1 MIIVTNRLGK
11 ESSPYLQQHK
21 ENPVHWWAYSDE
33 AFEEAKHRNKPI
45 FISIGYSTCHWCHV
59 MARESFEDTDTANFM
74 NENFVNIKIDR
85 EEHPDVDKAYQE
97 MYQMLNRRGGGWPLS
112 VYAHPDGSPFFIGT
126 YFPKKASFGMV
137 SFMNLNNQILTAW
150 KEDKEAVE
158 KQATNLIR
166 GLRSLGEYMYQS
178 KGVLSE
184 DLFAKEVTGIQRR
197 FDGSYGGIGN
207 APKFPR
213 VSLFRFLLQEGVTK
227 NIPDLIAYTRFTY
240 HKMVKGGIYDQ
251 LGGGFARYSVDAKW
265 LVPHFE
271 KMLYD
276 NAGLIQLGS
285 ELYSIVKDPF
295 ISWAVQDTI
304 NWVKREMLSPE
315 NGFYSALNAESEG
328 REGTF
333 FVWDLD
339 EVKEILE
346 DDFEIAK
353 LRYGLTQKGN
363 FKDPHHPEIK
373 GMNILSITRTMQ
385 EISKELNIAE
395 DEVFSRLDQIRQ
407 LLFENRFKREAPST
421 DTKQITAWNCLM
433 IKALL
438 VAAESIGSEETGI
451 VALKTLDFIL
461 RENLKE
467 NLLLRTYQSEE
478 GHINRN
484 IEGVLPDYSFLIS
497 ALIQAFEYTDNWG
510 FIVIANTVHEMAE
523 KKFFDLEAGIYFL
536 NSSSEKNLLGRVV
549 SVSDDSM
556 SSGLGMMVENLFK
569 LGKYTMNS
577 ELVDRGQKIAEKFV
591 ERVNEF
597 PGSMNT
603 LLIGVTNYLRYPKE
617 IVIVNDENR
626 ELDKGIHSSYIPH
639 RLIYRWN
646 KNNQLDGRPKWAV
659 LEARDTTQLPTVFI
673 CEGMTCSLPLTNVD
687 AVFDELSVNTQSSE

>member
-1 MIIVTNRLGK
+1 MVNRLGK

-21 ENPVHWWAYSDE
+21 DNPVHWWAYSDE
-33 AFEEAKHRNKPI
+33 AFEEARKTNKPI

-74 NENFVNIKIDR
+74 NHNFVNIKIDR

-150 KEDKEAVE
+150 KDDREAVE

-178 KGVLSE
+178 KGELSE
-184 DLFAKEVTGIQRR
+184 DLFAKEVAGIQRR
-197 FDGSYGGIGN
+197 FDGKDGGIGN

-227 NIPDLIAYTRFTY
+227 NITDLIGYTRFTY
-240 HKMVKGGIYDQ
+240 YKMAKGGIYDQ
-251 LGGGFARYSVDAKW
+251 LGGGFSRYSVDAKW

-285 ELYSIVKDPF
+285 ELFSVVKDPF
-295 ISWAVQDTI
+295 IAWVVQDTI
-304 NWVKREMLSPE
+304 NWVKREMISPE

-333 FVWDLD
+333 FVWDLE
-339 EVKEILE
+339 EVKDILGK
-346 DDFEIAK
+346 DIEIAK

-363 FKDPHHPEIK
+363 FTDPHHSEIK
-373 GMNILSITRTMQ
+373 GMNILSITKTMQ

-395 DEVFSRLDQIRQ
+395 DEIFAKSDHIRQ

-438 VAAESIGSEETGI
+438 VAAESIESEETG
-451 VALKTLDFIL
+451 VMALKALDFIL
-461 RENLKE
+461 RENLKDD
-467 NLLLRTYQSEE
+467 LLLRTYQSEGE
-478 GHINRN
+478 HINRN

-510 FIVIANTVHEMAE
+510 FIVIANTVQQMAE
-523 KKFFDLEAGIYFL
+523 EKFYDPEAGIYFL

-577 ELVDRGQKIAEKFV
+577 ELVDRGQRIAEKFV

-597 PGSMNT
+597 PGSMST

-626 ELDKGIHSSYIPH
+626 ILDKGIYSTYNSH

-646 KNNQLDGRPKWAV
+646 KNNQMDGRPKWDV
-659 LEARDTTQLPTVFI
+659 LEARDTTQQPTVFV

-687 AVFDELSVNTQSSE
+687 AVIDELTVNVQTYE